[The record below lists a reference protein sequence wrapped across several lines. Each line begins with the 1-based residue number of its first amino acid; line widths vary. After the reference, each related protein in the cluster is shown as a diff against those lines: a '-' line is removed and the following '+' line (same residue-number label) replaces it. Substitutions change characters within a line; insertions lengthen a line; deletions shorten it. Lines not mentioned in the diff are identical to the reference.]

1 MKICPNCN
9 AAFDDSVASCDKC
22 GTYLIPATKAQPQY
36 QAQPQEQQS
45 QPQDFQPQYQTQPQY
60 QYQTD
65 PQAPPK
71 KKKTG
76 LIIGIVVAVVV
87 LILAGI
93 GFTAEKIFQ
102 NQGYGESADNEDI
115 PAINEDFEEDYAAEE
130 DNDDSSTV
138 KKPYTKGSIQG
149 NKYINEWANISFD
162 ITGWTNGDTEIYA
175 DMEYSEYVDCGLYLT
190 DILNNK
196 IIMITFTKI
205 PTLESNITETEIVNI
220 IIDGLKNRID
230 EQNVEYEVSDFY
242 DYVIADE
249 MYTNVYI
256 DLYNNSVVEDVY
268 VRKHDGYI
276 IQIVVTADNI
286 NTSCGIVD
294 QITPVE

>member
-1 MKICPNCN
+1 
-9 AAFDDSVASCDKC
+9 
-22 GTYLIPATKAQPQY
+22 
-36 QAQPQEQQS
+36 
-45 QPQDFQPQYQTQPQY
+45 
-60 QYQTD
+60 
-65 PQAPPK
+65 
-71 KKKTG
+71 
-76 LIIGIVVAVVV
+76 
-87 LILAGI
+87 
-93 GFTAEKIFQ
+93 
-102 NQGYGESADNEDI
+102 
-115 PAINEDFEEDYAAEE
+115 
-130 DNDDSSTV
+130 
-138 KKPYTKGSIQG
+138 
-149 NKYINEWANISFD
+149 
-162 ITGWTNGDTEIYA
+162 
-175 DMEYSEYVDCGLYLT
+175 MEYSEYVDCGLYLT